1 MSIAHTFS
9 RMRLR
14 RLRNIRE
21 QQSAQAA
28 AQQQAAQA
36 AQAAADAAQQ
46 KQKEQQALAN
56 ASAITNNGSTVD
68 KVASNTTNKVA
79 TSLNNGLSS
88 TTAAPSVDNTYDDTS
103 IYINNLQN
111 RRRKRGAPIAQVGNI
126 LGQSTSLGV

>member
-28 AQQQAAQA
+28 AQQKAAQA
-36 AQAAADAAQQ
+36 AIDAAQQ

-111 RRRKRGAPIAQVGNI
+111 RRRKRGAPISQVGNI

>member
-1 MSIAHTFS
+1 
-9 RMRLR
+9 MRLR

-28 AQQQAAQA
+28 AQQKAAQA
-36 AQAAADAAQQ
+36 AIDAAQ
-46 KQKEQQALAN
+46 QKEQQALAN

>member
-28 AQQQAAQA
+28 AQQKAAQA
-36 AQAAADAAQQ
+36 AIDAAQ
-46 KQKEQQALAN
+46 QKEQQALAN